1 LLLRLIVLCAL
12 FLFSTPSSYGFVADD
27 GRRDRENVIKVID
40 LPDIKP
46 FLQENGQFMD
56 LGYRFTALSGGE
68 WVGYVGGH
76 RKFIR
81 LTQDQLKSLLYLS
94 GIRRLPPTPT
104 MLQRLSFYSGEIAS
118 LVFSFIFVAVWHFWG
133 RFQSQI
139 KATSDARQDDQSANR
154 IQPAARERQDQL
166 SRLRPPLL

>member
-1 LLLRLIVLCAL
+1 LLLRLSLVCAL
-12 FLFSTPSSYGFVADD
+12 FLFSTLSSYGFVADD

-81 LTQDQLKSLLYLS
+81 LSQDQLKSLLHLS
-94 GIRRLPPTPT
+94 GIRRLRPTPT
-104 MLQRLSFYSGEIAS
+104 MLQRISFYYGEIAS

-139 KATSDARQDDQSANR
+139 EATSDARRDYQNANR
-154 IQPAARERQDQL
+154 VQPAAPKRKDQL
-166 SRLRPPLL
+166 SSLRPPLL